1 MRVQA
6 CRLGVSGCT
15 RSSQM
20 SDHTIV
26 TVGGEEVRISSP
38 DRVVFPKQGWTKLD
52 VIHHFIKVSEGAAR
66 AITRRP
72 TMLKRY
78 MNTVDDTPIYHKRAS
93 NNTPFDTVQIRFPSQ
108 RPGRMNVPR
117 TEADVVRLAQLG
129 CLDFHPWPVRA
140 EDIDHPDELRFDFD
154 PTPGVSFDQIRQ
166 AVAGSKE
173 LLDELDLV
181 GWPKTSGSRG
191 IHVYVRIEPVW
202 DFFQTRR
209 AVLAFARELERRMDG
224 LVTTAWWKEERHG
237 VFVDYNQNARD
248 KTVSSAYGVRPTG
261 FVSGPFTWDEL
272 DEVTIGDFPMDRY
285 AERYDSVGDLTAG
298 IDEAAGRIDTLMDWV
313 ARDEENG
320 IGDAPWPP
328 HYPKMPGEPPRVQPS
343 KQRRPDD
350 EY

>member
-1 MRVQA
+1 
-6 CRLGVSGCT
+6 L
-15 RSSQM
+15 
-20 SDHTIV
+20 SDHTTV
-26 TVGGEEVRISSP
+26 LVGGEEVRISSP
-38 DRVVFPKQGWTKLD
+38 GRVVFPSQGWTKLD
-52 VIHHFIKVSEGAAR
+52 VIEHFVRVAPGAAR
-66 AITRRP
+66 GISRRP

-78 MNTVDDTPIYHKRAS
+78 MQNVTVDPIYHKRAS
-93 NNTPFDTVQIRFPSQ
+93 KNTPFDTIEIRFPSQ

-140 EDIDHPDELRFDFD
+140 EDIDHPDEIRFDFD
-154 PTPGVSFDQIRQ
+154 PTPGVTFDQVRKAAQ
-166 AVAGSKE
+166 GSKE
-173 LLDELDLV
+173 LLDELGLV

-191 IHVYVRIEPVW
+191 VHVYVRIEPIW

-209 AVLAFARELERRMDG
+209 AVLAFARELERRMEG
-224 LVTTAWWKEERHG
+224 LVTTKWWKEERIG

-261 FVSGPFTWDEL
+261 FVSTPITWDEL
-272 DEVTIGDFPMDRY
+272 ADVEIADFPLGSFANRWE
-285 AERYDSVGDLTAG
+285 AVGDLTES
-298 IDEAAGRIDTLMDWV
+298 IDDNHGRIDTLLEWV
-313 ARDEENG
+313 LRDEENG

-343 KQRRPDD
+343 KQRRGDD

>member
-1 MRVQA
+1 MADHLTVEVDGENVRV
-6 CRLGVSGCT
+6 
-15 RSSQM
+15 
-20 SDHTIV
+20 
-26 TVGGEEVRISSP
+26 SSP
-38 DRVVFPKQGWTKLD
+38 DRVLFPDQGWTKGD
-52 VIHHFIKVSEGAAR
+52 VIEHFLLVAEGAAR
-66 AITRRP
+66 GITRRP

-78 MNTVDDTPIYHKRAS
+78 MKDVTVDPIYHKRAAK
-93 NNTPFDTVQIRFPSQ
+93 NTPFETVQIRFPSQ
-108 RPGRMNVPR
+108 RPGRMNVPVSQ
-117 TEADVVRLAQLG
+117 ADVIRLAQLG

-154 PTPGVSFDQIRQ
+154 PTDGFGFSEVKE
-166 AVAGSKE
+166 AVAGAKS

-191 IHVYVRIEPVW
+191 IHVYVRIEPIW

-224 LVTTAWWKEERHG
+224 LVTTSWWKEERHG
-237 VFVDYNQNARD
+237 VFIDYNQNARD

-261 FVSGPFTWDEL
+261 FVSTPFTWDEL
-272 DEVTIGDFPMDRY
+272 DDTQIEEFPLD
-285 AERYDSVGDLTAG
+285 AFPERWEAVGDLTEG
-298 IDEAAGRIDTLMDWV
+298 IDDAAGHIDTLMEWV
-313 ARDEENG
+313 HRDEENG

-343 KQRRPDD
+343 KQRRADD

>member
-1 MRVQA
+1 
-6 CRLGVSGCT
+6 
-15 RSSQM
+15 M
-20 SDHTIV
+20 SDHT
-26 TVGGEEVRISSP
+26 TLAVGDEEIRISSP
-38 DRVVFPKQGWTKLD
+38 GRVLFPEQGWTKLD
-52 VIHHFIKVSEGAAR
+52 VAKHFVRVADGAAR
-66 AITRRP
+66 GISGRP

-78 MNTVDDTPIYHKRAS
+78 MQDVTVDPIYHKRAAK
-93 NNTPFDTVQIRFPSQ
+93 NTPFDTVQIRFPSQ

-117 TEADVVRLAQLG
+117 TPGDVVRLAQLG

-154 PTPGVSFDQIRQ
+154 PTPGVTFAQVKQ
-166 AVAGSKE
+166 AAGGAKT
-173 LLDELDLV
+173 LLDELGLV

-191 IHVYVRIEPVW
+191 MHVYVRIEPIW

-224 LVTTAWWKEERHG
+224 LVTTKWWKEERNG
-237 VFVDYNQNARD
+237 VFIDYNQNARD

-261 FVSGPFTWDEL
+261 NVSTPITWDEL
-272 DEVTIGDFPMDRY
+272 ESVEIEDFPLGSFQ
-285 AERYDSVGDLTAG
+285 ERWDLVGDLTLG
-298 IDEAAGRIDTLMDWV
+298 IDESPGRIDTLLEWV
-313 ARDEENG
+313 VRDDENG

-343 KQRRPDD
+343 KQRRGDD

>member
-1 MRVQA
+1 
-6 CRLGVSGCT
+6 
-15 RSSQM
+15 M
-20 SDHTIV
+20 SDHTTV
-26 TVGGEEVRISSP
+26 EVGGEEVRISSP
-38 DRVVFPKQGWTKLD
+38 GRVVFPEQGWTKLD
-52 VIHHFIKVSEGAAR
+52 VVEHFVLVAEGAAR
-66 AITRRP
+66 GIARRP

-78 MNTVDDTPIYHKRAS
+78 MQNVGIDPIYHKRAS
-93 NNTPFDTVQIRFPSQ
+93 KNTPFDTVQIRFPSQ
-108 RPGRMNVPR
+108 RPGSMNVPR
-117 TEADVVRLAQLG
+117 TEADVVRLGQLG

-154 PTPGVSFDQIRQ
+154 PTPGIGFEEVRQ
-166 AVAGSKE
+166 AAAGSKE

-191 IHVYVRIEPVW
+191 IHVYVRIEPIW

-209 AVLAFARELERRMDG
+209 AVLAFARELERRMEG
-224 LVTTAWWKEERHG
+224 LVTTKWWKEERTG

-261 FVSGPFTWDEL
+261 FVSTPFTWDEL
-272 DEVTIGDFPMDRY
+272 ENIEIEAFPLDRFP
-285 AERYDSVGDLTAG
+285 ERWESVGDLTRG
-298 IDEAAGRIDTLMDWV
+298 IDEAEGRIDTLLEWV
-313 ARDEENG
+313 VRDDENG

-350 EY
+350 AY